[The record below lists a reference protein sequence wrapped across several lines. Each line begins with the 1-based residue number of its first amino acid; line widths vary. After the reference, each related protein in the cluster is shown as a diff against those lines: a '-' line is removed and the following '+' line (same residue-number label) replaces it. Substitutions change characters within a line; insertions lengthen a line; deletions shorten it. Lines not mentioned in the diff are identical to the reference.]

1 MKFFLITLLFF
12 AYSTVNAAKISTLYE
27 KTTPIGNGMSMTVQL
42 KESDGPIVIPTHTHP
57 SPATAYLISGD
68 VVVDFDGDI
77 REFNADDVWIE
88 PALLPHSGS
97 SSKAIK
103 YFVVYHHP
111 SDQPY
116 RN

>member
-42 KESDGPIVIPTHTHP
+42 KESDGPIVIPTHTQP

-68 VVVDFDGDI
+68 VVVDFDIYNILYLDNI
-77 REFNADDVWIE
+77 NNII
-88 PALLPHSGS
+88 LL
-97 SSKAIK
+97 
-103 YFVVYHHP
+103 
-111 SDQPY
+111 
-116 RN
+116 